1 MILDTIVKSALIAK
15 IEDFA
20 TLVKE
25 DVSFVNTE
33 ANKWQVVISF
43 DLDAT
48 SMNPLEKEALSALL
62 KYL

>member
-25 DVSFVNTE
+25 DVSFVNTDG
-33 ANKWQVVISF
+33 NKWQVIISF

-48 SMNPLEKEALSALL
+48 SMNLLEKEALSALL